1 MIFLATFVSHV
12 LPFIY
17 IGFLALFFWA
27 FTRYK
32 AFGRNSSLGISEKV
46 WDSAH
51 DLYKDKEFV
60 KDFVN
65 ILQKESNLSDIVNK
79 SITQYYKEDQTY
91 KGVVQRR
98 ATEDMRDWDVLIKGN
113 IKGEG
118 FDLDAKRIAI
128 EVMKS
133 NGYKK
138 FSKKYNEKLSEKVTD
153 ENWKARTIEG
163 AWFRSNNRFM
173 DKNYSGALQD
183 ISVVLKYEPNNS
195 KAILRIAECRQ
206 NLKDFNGAI
215 TDYSKYLE
223 IQIINYPKS
232 FGVSAAYLGRGQCKY
247 NLE

>member
-1 MIFLATFVSHV
+1 MSMVQAQQQSTNTKMTYQQWMYILELAM
-12 LPFIY
+12 
-17 IGFLALFFWA
+17 
-27 FTRYK
+27 
-32 AFGRNSSLGISEKV
+32 
-46 WDSAH
+46 
-51 DLYKDKEFV
+51 DKE
-60 KDFVN
+60 
-65 ILQKESNLSDIVNK
+65 
-79 SITQYYKEDQTY
+79 YP
-91 KGVVQRR
+91 
-98 ATEDMRDWDVLIKGN
+98 
-113 IKGEG
+113 
-118 FDLDAKRIAI
+118 
-128 EVMKS
+128 
-133 NGYKK
+133 
-138 FSKKYNEKLSEKVTD
+138 NEKLSEKVTD

-247 NLE
+247 NLEKNQDAIMDFDKAINTNNNLSFAYLLRGAAKIRLKQKAGGCLDLRKALELGEEKASGLIEKLCN